1 MTLTERRF
9 RRLAC
14 AGLLAALA
22 AGYAQAQ
29 APERHFLWKLTS
41 PQGKE
46 AYLLGSVHVLSKSFY
61 PLSPVIDSAFATSK
75 TLVEEIDIDEMENPA
90 TMMGLI
96 GKAMLPDGQTLDQVV
111 SSDTYSAVR
120 ARADTHGLPWPMLQ
134 RMKPWMVAV
143 TLTAAEV
150 SKAGFDPALGV
161 DRHFFNRAKSAG
173 MPRRALETVAYQFD
187 RLDGLGA
194 VQQES
199 SLKAMLT
206 DIDVQAKN
214 VETLASAWRSGDTAT
229 VERLLME
236 GFTDAPEI
244 AERLLYERNR
254 NWVDPV
260 ERCLTEDA
268 RCFVVVGAAHL
279 VGRGSLVELLRER
292 KHTVVQQ

>member
-1 MTLTERRF
+1 MTPTRRRF
-9 RRLAC
+9 LRLAS
-14 AGLLAALA
+14 AGLLAALVVA
-22 AGYAQAQ
+22 YAQAQ
-29 APERHFLWKLTS
+29 APERHFLWKVTS

-46 AYLLGSVHVLSKSFY
+46 AYLLGSVHVLSKGFY
-61 PLSPVIDSAFATSK
+61 PLSPVIDAAFGASK
-75 TLVEEIDIDEMENPA
+75 TLVEEIDIDEMDHPA
-90 TMMGLI
+90 TMMGLV
-96 GKAMLPDGQTLDQVV
+96 GKAMLPDGQTLEQVV
-111 SSDTYSAVR
+111 SSDTHAAVR
-120 ARADTHGLPWPMLQ
+120 ARADANGLPWPMVQ

-143 TLTAAEV
+143 TLTAAEL

-173 MPRRALETVAYQFD
+173 MPRRALETVTYQFD

-194 VQQES
+194 TLQET
-199 SLKAMLT
+199 SLKAMLA

-214 VETLASAWRSGDTAT
+214 VETLASAWRSGDTVT

-254 NWVDPV
+254 NWVEPV

-279 VGRGSLVELLRER
+279 VGPKSLIDLLKER
-292 KHTVVQQ
+292 KHVVVQQ

>member
-1 MTLTERRF
+1 MTLTRRRF
-9 RRLAC
+9 GKLAC
-14 AGLLAALA
+14 ASLLAALG
-22 AGYAQAQ
+22 AGSAQAQ
-29 APERHFLWKLTS
+29 APDKHLLWKVTS

-46 AYLLGSVHVLSKSFY
+46 AYLLGSIHVLSKEFY
-61 PLSPVIDSAFATSK
+61 PLSPVVDAAFAASK
-75 TLVEEIDIDEMENPA
+75 TLVEEIDIDEMDNPA
-90 TMMGLI
+90 TMMGLV
-96 GKAMLPDGQTLDQVV
+96 GKAMLPPGQTLDQVI
-111 SSDTYSAVR
+111 SRDTYAAVR
-120 ARADTHGLPWPMLQ
+120 TRADAHGLPWPMLQ
-134 RMKPWMVAV
+134 RMKPWMIAV
-143 TLTAAEV
+143 TLTAAEI

-161 DRHFFNRAKSAG
+161 DRHFFDRAKSAG

-194 VQQES
+194 TLQET

-236 GFTDAPEI
+236 GFNEAPEI

-254 NWVDPV
+254 NWVEPV

-279 VGRGSLVELLRER
+279 VGPKSLVELLRER
-292 KHTVVQQ
+292 KYVVVQQ